1 MFPSLLQYP
10 IVLRK
15 QFVFIVLYF
24 ANNTKTKKKQT
35 KFVVSK
41 EDIEVCSFVA

>member
-24 ANNTKTKKKQT
+24 ANNTKNQKKKNKQNL
-35 KFVVSK
+35 
-41 EDIEVCSFVA
+41 